1 MLTFQ
6 VLNFTMSIHEEV
18 LSVARRLCGV
28 RQSLTFT
35 PAEIVAALP
44 HLNERSV
51 RTHVVSRCCVNAP
64 GDHAH
69 RWPYFRRQRR
79 GVYEIQPEYRV
90 PQNSD
95 VPQVAEPSPAYELS
109 AVVPRQAIHAVVFE
123 SEDQY
128 VGECL
133 EIAIV
138 TQGASLDETVANLRE
153 AIELYMSGEDPD
165 VLGIAPNA
173 RLVVTLETST
183 GPL

>member
-1 MLTFQ
+1 M
-6 VLNFTMSIHEEV
+6 
-18 LSVARRLCGV
+18 
-28 RQSLTFT
+28 
-35 PAEIVAALP
+35 
-44 HLNERSV
+44 
-51 RTHVVSRCCVNAP
+51 
-64 GDHAH
+64 
-69 RWPYFRRQRR
+69 
-79 GVYEIQPEYRV
+79 
-90 PQNSD
+90 
-95 VPQVAEPSPAYELS
+95 S

-138 TQGASLDETVANLRE
+138 TQGASLDETVANLGE
-153 AIELYMSGEDPD
+153 ALELYMSGEDPD